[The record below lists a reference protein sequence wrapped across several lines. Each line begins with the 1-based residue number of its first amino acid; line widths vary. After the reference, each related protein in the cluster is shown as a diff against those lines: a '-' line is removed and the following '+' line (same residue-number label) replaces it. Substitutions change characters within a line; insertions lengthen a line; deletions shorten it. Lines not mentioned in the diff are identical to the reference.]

1 MDEIIFLVQGSA
13 ADPYEVRFVNR
24 GNGNLSA
31 YCTCKAGQK
40 GSYCKHRINILK
52 GETRGIVEGSL
63 DSVEMVVSW
72 LPGTDV
78 ETALKD
84 FAPPDCR
91 KSAFASVSKTFEG
104 FPAEPKSPVILHPRS
119 ARAMMIEIIKVFMIY
134 PLAIRILHN
143 EALIQ

>member
-78 ETALKD
+78 ETALK
-84 FAPPDCR
+84 
-91 KSAFASVSKTFEG
+91 EIEQ
-104 FPAEPKSPVILHPRS
+104 AEDGVILAQS
-119 ARAMMIEIIKVFMIY
+119 NLAKVKKK
-134 PLAIRILHN
+134 LSQ
-143 EALIQ
+143 ALLD